1 VSNVIIR
8 NTRPYFDEAFI
19 MRNVFS
25 IFYSP
30 LALLAMSAAL
40 LLPASV
46 VMADISTDGD
56 VTPDPFP
63 TVDPTTDPLI
73 VGDVIVGDTSVGTL
87 TIQTPAFTGPL
98 NSTSGVIGNSLTG
111 IGLAKVS
118 GFAGDQSEWVVD
130 TFLTV
135 GLEGQ
140 GFLEVIGGGRVVTG
154 SGTPDM
160 EGEPTP
166 FDEPDAILGEVAG
179 GQGFV
184 KIDGFAS
191 QFITTNEL
199 DVGLQGYGYLEVLD
213 GGYLSTTFAFIGK
226 ETDSG
231 VIDELEAIGR
241 GDVLL
246 NGRGTRWINSEELV
260 IGDEGRGTL
269 EIQNEATGRSLD
281 TFIGVEAGSYGKV
294 TVSDHNSLWWTED
307 TLEVGNPSIDAAQ
320 GELHVDNG
328 ALVRVD
334 METSI
339 ARGGLVEFDGGIFL
353 TQDQS
358 IAGISH
364 AGVIRGDGRIESG
377 ITIAPTGEIR
387 NAART
392 ANLREKLLITG
403 TVANDGII
411 ESLGGEME
419 FESAV
424 TSTGGIVTRDAIM
437 RFQVGLISD
446 GGITYGGA
454 STMYGEIISSG
465 KFLVL
470 PDSSSVIIGSL
481 SFAPSSLTEIAISA
495 ALGTLDVLGT
505 ASLDGLLQLDYA
517 VGVGAQPGDSYQ
529 IFSASDGLSGE
540 FSNRNDTLVAEGL
553 LWDILYSSNT
563 VTVTATDITLSPSGA
578 DFNGDGLV
586 DQQDLLIWED
596 NFTTLVGAENRD
608 GDADADADVD
618 GNDFLHWQRQFGGP
632 PPAVA
637 AVAAV
642 PEPAAGLLL
651 VMGGLLLLTTLVR
664 PLRLQPARVRAAR
677 VRR

>member
-1 VSNVIIR
+1 
-8 NTRPYFDEAFI
+8 

-25 IFYSP
+25 IFFSP
-30 LALLAMSAAL
+30 LSLLAVAAAL
-40 LLPASV
+40 LLPASL
-46 VMADISTDGD
+46 VMADISTEGD

-73 VGDVIVGDTSVGTL
+73 AGDVIVGDTSVGTL
-87 TIQTPAFTGPL
+87 TVQSPAFTGPL
-98 NSTSGVIGNSLTG
+98 NSTSGIIGNTVTG
-111 IGLAKVS
+111 IGLAKVFQ
-118 GFAGDQSEWVVD
+118 FAGDQSEWSVD

-140 GFLEVIGGGRVVTG
+140 GFLEITGGGKVLTG
-154 SGTPDM
+154 LGTPDT
-160 EGEPTP
+160 EEEPPTP
-166 FDEPDAILGEVAG
+166 FDDTDAILGEVAG

-184 KIDGFAS
+184 TVSGFAS
-191 QFITTNEL
+191 QFFTTNEL
-199 DVGLQGYGYLEVLD
+199 DIGLQGYGYLEVLD
-213 GGYLSTTFAFIGK
+213 RGYLSTTFAFIGK

-231 VIDELEAIGR
+231 VIDEPDAIGR

-246 NGRGTRWINSEELV
+246 DGRGTRWINSEELV
-260 IGDEGRGTL
+260 VGDEGRGTL

-281 TFIGVEAGSYGKV
+281 AFIGVEAGSYGKV
-294 TVSDHNSLWWTED
+294 TVSDHNSLWWIED

-320 GELHVDNG
+320 GELHINSG

-339 ARGGLVEFDGGIFL
+339 ARGGLVEFDGGIYL
-353 TQDQS
+353 TQDQTV
-358 IAGISH
+358 AGISH
-364 AGVIRGDGRIESG
+364 SGVIRGDGRIESG

-392 ANLREKLLITG
+392 ANLRENLLITG
-403 TVANDGII
+403 IVTNDGII

-437 RFQVGLISD
+437 RFQDGLISD

-454 STMYGEIISSG
+454 STMYGDITSSG
-465 KFLVL
+465 KILVL

-529 IFSASDGLSGE
+529 IFSASDGLSGT
-540 FSNRNDTLVAEGL
+540 FSNSSDTLVADGL

-586 DQQDLLIWED
+586 DQQDLVIWEG
-596 NFTTLVGAENRD
+596 NFSTLVGAANDE

-651 VMGGLLLLTTLVR
+651 VMGGLLLLTTLFR
-664 PLRLQPARVRAAR
+664 PMRLQPVR